1 MSPCP
6 DSPLRL
12 GIQAFHRPPPGGEP
26 WLPGIASLRATV
38 ELVDGSGYDSMWAGD
53 HVSFP
58 VPFLDPLQQIA
69 QAAAFSPR
77 LTFGTAVY
85 LLPLRHPA
93 PVAKEISTLDH
104 LTEGRLIFGVGVG
117 GEFPKEYE
125 VCGVPLKQRG
135 ARLGESIE
143 VMRKLWSGQ
152 PATHQGQFFNF
163 SDVQMLPAPRQQGG
177 PPIWAGGRSDTALA
191 RAARLADGW
200 IGYAVTPGMY
210 RESLD
215 KIQAAARQAGR
226 DIPNFGTG
234 HLLFACVADSY
245 DKAFAAAN
253 ETLSRRY
260 AMDFTRATGRYAA
273 LGTPEQVA
281 EKIREFHAAGVRHV
295 VLDLLGPFDSRDEQ
309 IRQFAQSGLPLLHDI
324 RQPIP

>member
-1 MSPCP
+1 M
-6 DSPLRL
+6 RL
-12 GIQAFHRPPPGGEP
+12 GIQAFHRPPPDSGP
-26 WLPGIASLRATV
+26 WLPSIASLRATV
-38 ELVDGSGYDSMWAGD
+38 ELADGLGYDSIWAGD

-69 QAAAFSPR
+69 QAAAFSSR

-143 VMRKLWSGQ
+143 VMRKLWSGR
-152 PATHQGQFFNF
+152 PATHQGPFFSF
-163 SDVQMLPAPRQQGG
+163 SDVQMQPPPRQEGG

-200 IGYAVTPGMY
+200 IGYAVTPEMY

-215 KIQAAARQAGR
+215 KIHAAAREAGR
-226 DIPNFGTG
+226 DISRFGTG
-234 HLLFACVADSY
+234 HLLFACVADDY

-253 ETLSRRY
+253 DTLSRRY
-260 AMDFTRATGRYAA
+260 AMDFTRATGR
-273 LGTPEQVA
+273 
-281 EKIREFHAAGVRHV
+281 
-295 VLDLLGPFDSRDEQ
+295 
-309 IRQFAQSGLPLLHDI
+309 
-324 RQPIP
+324 